1 MPTLVTAC
9 FYGTRDRVSI
19 RGSVNTNLAIEFLL
33 VKQAGWISQEMISI
47 PRENYFQVPDY
58 RTIHLR
64 GLSLFLE

>member
-33 VKQAGWISQEMISI
+33 VKQAG
-47 PRENYFQVPDY
+47 
-58 RTIHLR
+58 
-64 GLSLFLE
+64 